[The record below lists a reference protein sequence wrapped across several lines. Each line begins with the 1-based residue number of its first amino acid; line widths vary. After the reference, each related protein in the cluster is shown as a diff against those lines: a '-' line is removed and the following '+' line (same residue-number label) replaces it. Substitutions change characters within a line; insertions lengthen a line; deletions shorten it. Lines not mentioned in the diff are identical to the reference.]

1 MIISVGRCC
10 IEVNLF
16 TAPAV
21 VLFLRVA
28 RMKINV
34 KTLEKN
40 KMECQTQKRSRI
52 RENKDK
58 LTDKQ
63 QQVLVYALKGYSNN
77 KIAEVLGIKSITVR
91 IHMFSVFKH
100 FDVHT
105 RAELSALYVCEYALE
120 FEEKL
125 MRGF

>member
-1 MIISVGRCC
+1 MS
-10 IEVNLF
+10 

-21 VLFLRVA
+21 NMLKRVA
-28 RMKINV
+28 RINQPVKI
-34 KTLEKN
+34 LEKN
-40 KMECQTQKRSRI
+40 KMEFQTKKRMTI
-52 RENKDK
+52 RESKDK
-58 LTDKQ
+58 LTAKQ

>member
-1 MIISVGRCC
+1 MS
-10 IEVNLF
+10 

-21 VLFLRVA
+21 NMLKRVA
-28 RMKINV
+28 RINQPVKI
-34 KTLEKN
+34 LEKN
-40 KMECQTQKRSRI
+40 KMEFQTKKRMTI
-52 RENKDK
+52 RESKDK
-58 LTDKQ
+58 LTAKQ

-125 MRGF
+125 SPCNLYAPTCWSK

>member
-1 MIISVGRCC
+1 
-10 IEVNLF
+10 
-16 TAPAV
+16 
-21 VLFLRVA
+21 
-28 RMKINV
+28 MKLNV
-34 KTLEKN
+34 KTLEIN

-52 RENKDK
+52 REDKDK

-63 QQVLVYALKGYSNN
+63 QQVLVYALRGYSNN
-77 KIAEVLGIKSITVR
+77 QMASELGIQPITAR
-91 IHMFSVFKH
+91 IHMSAVFKH

-105 RAELSALYVCEYALE
+105 RSELLALYVCEYALE